1 MRPSSVIARA
11 EIGAAGAGG
20 GSRTLWRCVA
30 WPAPQP
36 ARPSTSRTQ
45 SRARRTPPMV
55 RLAGQLPSDVVTVAD
70 RVKQDV
76 VLAMKEGDKD
86 RVQALRLVLSELQK
100 NAKEGDGDET
110 AVLRRERKRR
120 QESARAFREGGRDEL
135 ATAEEAE
142 AEIIGTYLPAELS
155 DAELDSIVAEAIAET
170 GAVEMKQMGAAMKAA
185 MAKAGGRADG
195 SRVSAK
201 VKEALA

>member
-1 MRPSSVIARA
+1 
-11 EIGAAGAGG
+11 
-20 GSRTLWRCVA
+20 
-30 WPAPQP
+30 
-36 ARPSTSRTQ
+36 
-45 SRARRTPPMV
+45 MV
-55 RLAGQLPSDVVTVAD
+55 RRAVQLPSDAVTVAD

-76 VLAMKEGDKD
+76 VLAMKQGDKD

-100 NAKEGDGDET
+100 DAKEGDGDET

-135 ATAEEAE
+135 ASGEEAE
-142 AEIIGTYLPAELS
+142 AEIIGAYLPAELS
-155 DAELDSIVAEAIAET
+155 DEELDSIVAAAIAET

-195 SRVSAK
+195 SRVSAM
-201 VKEALA
+201 VKRALA